1 MTARARVR
9 PQLMLADLMARQP
22 WLTVRLHCTGL
33 PATVTLAVTTVR
45 VRLEAGGVTGGE
57 APGGQRAR

>member
-1 MTARARVR
+1 
-9 PQLMLADLMARQP
+9 MLADLMARQP

-33 PATVTLAVTTVR
+33 PATATLAVTTVR
-45 VRLEAGGVTGGE
+45 VRLEGRGRGGGTDGE

>member
-1 MTARARVR
+1 
-9 PQLMLADLMARQP
+9 MLADLMARQP

-33 PATVTLAVTTVR
+33 PATATLAVTTVR
-45 VRLEAGGVTGGE
+45 VRLEAGGGTGGE